1 MRRIVIT
8 FCGIYLAAATLAAA
22 TTGFGLIEAV
32 PAYRL
37 SLFWMS
43 PDTLAARVDALLAA
57 QRIFEAQVYAG
68 MHAASWAVILTLV
81 LVGAIRPLV
90 GPSVPLANLRSTAIV
105 MGGLAGLVLLSV
117 LAQPILDEASRIP
130 SPSTALSSMPGYW
143 IFGMAL
149 SAAITAGH
157 LSLFVHDLV
166 LVAKRRWLGEDL
178 TAAA

>member
-1 MRRIVIT
+1 
-8 FCGIYLAAATLAAA
+8 
-22 TTGFGLIEAV
+22 
-32 PAYRL
+32 
-37 SLFWMS
+37 
-43 PDTLAARVDALLAA
+43 
-57 QRIFEAQVYAG
+57 

-81 LVGAIRPLV
+81 LVGALRPLV

-105 MGGLAGLVLLSV
+105 MGGLAGLILLSV

-166 LVAKRRWLGEDL
+166 LVAKRRWLGEDV